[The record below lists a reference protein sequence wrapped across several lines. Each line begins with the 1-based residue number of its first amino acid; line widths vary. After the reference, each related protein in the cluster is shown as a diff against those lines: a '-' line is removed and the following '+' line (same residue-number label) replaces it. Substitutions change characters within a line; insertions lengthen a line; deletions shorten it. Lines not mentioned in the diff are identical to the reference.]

1 MTYKE
6 VIELYKH
13 AYADQTG
20 EESVDF
26 PWSDQAI
33 LNYLLILKNAHLT
46 DLIKSGQ
53 DIDSLSY
60 ISVCM
65 DLEEADVRDC
75 PCAPPSGC
83 IWVKTRNKA
92 PRFIDK
98 IRVTNIGGNSE
109 YNFVEWDKVKT
120 KTTSRINSIKSSS
133 DYYTTKNGF
142 IYLPLDIFKKTI
154 NITGISEDNYLTL
167 VASCN
172 ITPEQLCNPLDTD
185 FGVSSKD
192 LDMILQKAWRLIPS
206 VRGMAAIDLM
216 NNDSAVS

>member
-6 VIELYKH
+6 VAELFKH

-20 EESVDF
+20 QESVDF

-33 LNYLLILKNAHLT
+33 INYLLILKNTWFT
-46 DLIKSGQ
+46 DLIKSGN
-53 DIDSLSY
+53 DIDPLSY
-60 ISVCM
+60 LSICM
-65 DLEEADVRDC
+65 ELEEVDSRDC

-83 IWVKTRNKA
+83 IWVRTKNKV
-92 PRFIDK
+92 PRFVDKARVSTID
-98 IRVTNIGGNSE
+98 GEE

-120 KTTSRINSIKSSS
+120 KTNSRIKSISTSGK
-133 DYYTTKNGF
+133 YYTSKNGH

-154 NITGISEDNYLTL
+154 NITGVSEDNYLTL
-167 VASCN
+167 ISSCN
-172 ITPEQLCNPLDTD
+172 ITPEQLCNPLDTE
-185 FGVSSKD
+185 FGTSSED

-216 NNDSAVS
+216 NNDTANQ